1 VVAVSFHAGAPA
13 TGHCNNRHS
22 TTLAEEKETNVI
34 GENES
39 SRRPGARERLRE
51 ELQRY
56 LAVSAYLYVCF
67 AAILLYKAAILST
80 AGEHFLPLGL
90 AAGKALILGKFVLL
104 GEAAGVGTRLHARTV
119 LQRIVNNSVLFLVVL
134 VVLTAVE
141 EIVVGL
147 VHGESISQAVAAIGD
162 RPVLE
167 SMASCLLMLLVL
179 VPLVTVTELGRVLGP
194 GRLRQ
199 LLLGPSSK

>member
-1 VVAVSFHAGAPA
+1 LEGIAELEDEKD
-13 TGHCNNRHS
+13 R
-22 TTLAEEKETNVI
+22 EEKEANVS
-34 GENES
+34 GEKES

-67 AAILLYKAAILST
+67 SVILLYKAAILST
-80 AGEHFLPLGL
+80 AGEHFVPLGL

-104 GEAAGVGTRLHARTV
+104 GEAAGVGTRVHARTV
-119 LQRIVNNSVLFLVVL
+119 LQRIVNSSVLFLVVL

-141 EIVVGL
+141 EVVVGL
-147 VHGESISQAVAAIGD
+147 VHGESIRQAVTALGD

-179 VPLVTVTELGRVLGP
+179 VPLVTVTELSRVLGP
-194 GRLRQ
+194 GRLRE
-199 LLLGPSSK
+199 LLLGARSGQR

>member
-1 VVAVSFHAGAPA
+1 
-13 TGHCNNRHS
+13 
-22 TTLAEEKETNVI
+22 VI

-67 AAILLYKAAILST
+67 SVILLYKAAILST
-80 AGEHFLPLGL
+80 AGEHFVPFGL

-104 GEAAGVGTRLHARTV
+104 GEAAGVGTRVHARTV
-119 LQRIVNNSVLFLVVL
+119 LQRIVNNSALFLVVL

-141 EIVVGL
+141 EVVVGL
-147 VHGESISQAVAAIGD
+147 VHGESISQAVTAIGD

-167 SMASCLLMLLVL
+167 SIASCLLMLLVL
-179 VPLVTVTELGRVLGP
+179 VPLVTVTELSRVLGP
-194 GRLRQ
+194 GRLRE
-199 LLLGPSSK
+199 LLLGARSGQR